1 MIKETFNITPV
12 PASRPRVTRYGT
24 YFPKKYT
31 LFRKQF
37 DELLSDLTYKHNV
50 CYTERNDG
58 LVSVRLDFYVQ
69 IPKSWS
75 KKKTKE
81 MEGKYCSNN
90 ADLDNYCKAALDGLE
105 GRYYENDK
113 QVAMIRARKFY
124 STNARIEF
132 SITHIEEAHE

>member
-1 MIKETFNITPV
+1 MIKETFNIAPV

-37 DELLSDLTYKHNV
+37 DELLSDLTYQHNV

>member
-12 PASRPRVTRYGT
+12 PASRPRVTRFST

-31 LFRKQF
+31 QFRKQF
-37 DELLSDLTYKHNV
+37 AELLDDIT
-50 CYTERNDG
+50 TQTNDG
-58 LVSVRLDFYVQ
+58 LLSVNLDFYVQ

-81 MEGKYCSNN
+81 MEGRYCSNN
-90 ADLDNYCKAALDGLE
+90 ADLDNYCKAVLDGLE

-113 QVAMIRARKFY
+113 QVVMIRARKFY
-124 STNARIEF
+124 SKDARIEF
-132 SITHIEEAHE
+132 ELSPIQEAA

>member
-37 DELLSDLTYKHNV
+37 SELLDGIT
-50 CYTERNDG
+50 TPTNDG
-58 LVSVRLDFYVQ
+58 LLSVRLDFYVQ

>member
-12 PASRPRVTRYGT
+12 PASRPRVTRFST

-31 LFRKQF
+31 QFRKQF
-37 DELLSDLTYKHNV
+37 AELLDDIT
-50 CYTERNDG
+50 TQTNDG
-58 LVSVRLDFYVQ
+58 LLSVKLDFYVQ

-81 MEGKYCSNN
+81 MEGRYCSNN
-90 ADLDNYCKAALDGLE
+90 ADLDNYCKAVLDGLE

-113 QVAMIRARKFY
+113 QVVMIRARKFY
-124 STNARIEF
+124 SKDARIEF
-132 SITHIEEAHE
+132 ELSPIQEAA

>member
-1 MIKETFNITPV
+1 MIKETFNIAPV

-37 DELLSDLTYKHNV
+37 DELLGDNDKYNLCHTV
-50 CYTERNDG
+50 RNDG
-58 LVSVRLDFYVQ
+58 LLSVKLDFYVQ

-113 QVAMIRARKFY
+113 QVVLIRARKFY
-124 STNARIEF
+124 SKDARIEF
-132 SITHIEEAHE
+132 EISPIEEAHE

>member
-37 DELLSDLTYKHNV
+37 AELL
-50 CYTERNDG
+50 DG
-58 LVSVRLDFYVQ
+58 IPTPTNAGLLSVRLDFYVQ
-69 IPKSWS
+69 NPKSWS

-113 QVAMIRARKFY
+113 QVVLIRARKFY
-124 STNARIEF
+124 SKAARIEF
-132 SITHIEEAHE
+132 EISPIEEAHE

>member
-12 PASRPRVTRYGT
+12 PASRPRVTRFST

-31 LFRKQF
+31 QFRKQF
-37 DELLSDLTYKHNV
+37 AELLDDIT
-50 CYTERNDG
+50 TQTNDG
-58 LVSVRLDFYVQ
+58 LLSVKLDFYVQ

-81 MEGKYCSNN
+81 MEGRYCSNN
-90 ADLDNYCKAALDGLE
+90 ADLDNYCKAVLDGLE

-113 QVAMIRARKFY
+113 QVVMIRARKFY
-124 STNARIEF
+124 SINGRIQFEL
-132 SITHIEEAHE
+132 SPIKEAA

>member
-37 DELLSDLTYKHNV
+37 SELLDGIT
-50 CYTERNDG
+50 TPTNDG
-58 LVSVRLDFYVQ
+58 LLSVRLDFYVQ

-113 QVAMIRARKFY
+113 QVAMIRARKFF

>member
-37 DELLSDLTYKHNV
+37 DELLSDLTYQHNV